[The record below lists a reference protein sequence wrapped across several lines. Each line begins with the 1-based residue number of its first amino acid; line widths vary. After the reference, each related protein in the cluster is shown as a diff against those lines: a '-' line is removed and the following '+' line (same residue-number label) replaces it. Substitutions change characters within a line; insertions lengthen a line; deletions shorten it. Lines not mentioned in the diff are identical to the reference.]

1 MIFFQMSYEEL
12 YIIIK
17 LNVDQMFS
25 GKTCLI
31 RQEYVMI
38 KYKKAK
44 WKKDRKF

>member
-1 MIFFQMSYEEL
+1 MNYEEL

-31 RQEYVMI
+31 RQQYVII